1 MNKLAEETGKVYTK
15 EDEEGISFTE
25 EGQDIFNDMY
35 DDVKEFLTSELEV
48 EYPNYLLDIKVLKQG
63 M

>member
-35 DDVKEFLTSELEV
+35 DDVREFLDSEFEV
-48 EYPNYLLDIKVLKQG
+48 EHPNYEIKINIL
-63 M
+63 